1 MKYSLIIPVYNV
13 EAYLD
18 KCLDSISK
26 QTYKNF
32 EVIIVNDGTPDNS
45 QKIIDKYIKK
55 DKRFKGYIKENGGL
69 SDARNYGI
77 EHITGDYM
85 LFIDSDDFI
94 EEELLLKIN
103 NIITI
108 KKYDLVRFSLSTTK
122 DNGEKIKTYHLS
134 DNLNKLQEN
143 EKICKLLKEE
153 FVEPAWLYAYNTTFF
168 KKNKFKYPKGK
179 IHEDF
184 GLTLLILSKAKNIYF
199 LDYPG
204 YNYVQRENSI
214 MSNNQYEKIK
224 KRVDDFLYHH
234 LNNQKKLGDNIK
246 DKWLLSYS
254 ASCTISKGR
263 ELNDKDLIEY
273 ISRLKKNKVIDDIYG
288 NTIKRKLKKI
298 YLKINLKKYI
308 KSLRKD

>member
-1 MKYSLIIPVYNV
+1 MKYSIIVPVYNV

-18 KCLDSISK
+18 KCLHSIYK

-32 EVIIVNDGTPDNS
+32 EVIVVNDGTPDNS
-45 QKIIDKYIKK
+45 QKIIDKYVKK
-55 DKRFKGYIKENGGL
+55 DKRFNGYIKENGGL

-77 EHITGDYM
+77 KYVTGDYI

-94 EEELLLKIN
+94 EKDLLANIN
-103 NIITI
+103 NITTTNN
-108 KKYDLVRFSLSTTK
+108 YDLIRFSLSTTK
-122 DNGEKIKTYHLS
+122 TNGEKIKTYHLY
-134 DNLNKLQEN
+134 NGINNLQEN
-143 EKICKLLKEE
+143 EKISELLKEE
-153 FVEPAWLYAYNTTFF
+153 FVEPAWLYAYNATFF
-168 KKNKFKYPKGK
+168 KKNKFKYPEKR

-184 GLTLLILSKAKNIYF
+184 GLTLQILSKARTIYF

-214 MSNNQYEKIK
+214 MNNNQYEKIK

-234 LNNQKKLGDNIK
+234 LNNQKELGSKIK

-263 ELNDKDLIEY
+263 ELNDKDLEEY
-273 ISRLKKNKVIDDIYG
+273 ISKLKENKVIDDIYG
-288 NTIKRKLKKI
+288 NTIKRKIKKI
-298 YLKINLKKYI
+298 YLKICLKKYI
-308 KSLRKD
+308 KSLRKV

>member
-1 MKYSLIIPVYNV
+1 MKYSLIVPVYNV

-18 KCLDSISK
+18 KCLDSIYK

-32 EVIIVNDGTPDNS
+32 EVIIVNDGSPDDS
-45 QKIIDKYIKK
+45 QKIIDKYVKK

-77 EHITGDYM
+77 EHVTGDYI

-94 EEELLLKIN
+94 EEELLANIN
-103 NIITI
+103 NITTI

-122 DNGEKIKTYHLS
+122 SNGEKIKTYHLL
-134 DNLNKLQEN
+134 DNLNNLQEN
-143 EKICKLLKEE
+143 EKISALLKEE

-168 KKNKFKYPKGK
+168 KKNKFRYPKGK

-184 GLTLLILSKAKNIYF
+184 GLTLQILSQAKTLYF
-199 LDYPG
+199 LDYQG

-214 MSNNQYEKIK
+214 MNNNQYEKIK
-224 KRVDDFLYHH
+224 KRVNDFLYHH
-234 LNNQKKLGDNIK
+234 LNNQKKLGNRIK

-263 ELNDKDLIEY
+263 ELNDEDLDEY
-273 ISRLKKNKVIDDIYG
+273 ISKLKENKVINDIYG

-298 YLKINLKKYI
+298 YLKVNLKKYI
-308 KSLRKD
+308 KSLRKV

>member
-1 MKYSLIIPVYNV
+1 MKYSIIIPVYNV
-13 EAYLD
+13 EKYLD

-32 EVIIVNDGTPDNS
+32 EVIIVNDGSPDNS
-45 QKIIDKYIKK
+45 QKIIDKYLKK
-55 DKRFKGYIKENGGL
+55 DKRFKGYIKDNGGL

-77 EHITGDYM
+77 KYVTGDYI

-94 EEELLLKIN
+94 EKELLSNIN
-103 NIITI
+103 NVITT

-122 DNGEKIKTYHLS
+122 ENGEKIKTYHHE
-134 DNLNKLQEN
+134 DKINKLQEN
-143 EKICKLLKEE
+143 EKICELLKEE
-153 FVEPAWLYAYNTTFF
+153 FVEPAWLYAYNATFF
-168 KKNKFKYPKGK
+168 KKNKFKYPKGR

-184 GLTLLILSKAKNIYF
+184 GLYLLILSKAKTIFF

-224 KRVDDFLYHH
+224 KRVNDFLYHH
-234 LNNQKKLGDNIK
+234 LNNQKNLGNNVK
-246 DKWLLSYS
+246 DKLLLSYS

-263 ELNDKDLIEY
+263 ELNDEDLDEY
-273 ISRLKKNKVIDDIYG
+273 LYKLKKNKIIDDIYG

>member
-1 MKYSLIIPVYNV
+1 MKYSIIVPVYNV
-13 EAYLD
+13 EVYLD
-18 KCLDSISK
+18 KCLNSIYK

-32 EVIIVNDGTPDNS
+32 EVIVVNDGTPDNS
-45 QKIIDKYIKK
+45 QKIIDKYVKK
-55 DKRFKGYIKENGGL
+55 DKRFNGYIKENGGL

-77 EHITGDYM
+77 KYVTGDYI

-94 EEELLLKIN
+94 EKDLLANIN
-103 NIITI
+103 NITTTNN
-108 KKYDLVRFSLSTTK
+108 YDLIRFSLSTTK
-122 DNGEKIKTYHLS
+122 TNGEKIKTYHLY
-134 DNLNKLQEN
+134 NGINNLQEN
-143 EKICKLLKEE
+143 EKISELLKEE
-153 FVEPAWLYAYNTTFF
+153 FVEPAWLYAYNANFF
-168 KKNKFKYPKGK
+168 KKNKFKYPEKR

-184 GLTLLILSKAKNIYF
+184 GLTLQILSKARTIYF

-214 MSNNQYEKIK
+214 MNNNQYEKIK

-234 LNNQKKLGDNIK
+234 LNNQKELGNNIK

-263 ELNDKDLIEY
+263 ELNNEDLEEY
-273 ISRLKKNKVIDDIYG
+273 VLKLKENKVIDDIYG

-298 YLKINLKKYI
+298 YLKICLKKYI
-308 KSLRKD
+308 KSLRKV